1 MTHPAAAIDEQMRGG
16 RYAAAADAARRLLDA
31 QPGQPQALYRLAVC
45 RRYLGELDAAAKALD
60 ELQAAAPDF
69 ARLWQERGHLAK
81 ARGDRRGALGAYRE
95 AVRRDDALVAS
106 WRGLAALGSGAARRE
121 AAAWLRYLAALPA
134 PLLSA
139 RGFNNSGRAWQAERL
154 CRAFLA
160 RHPKHVEA
168 MRLLAAIGLGRGVLD
183 DAEFLL
189 ESAVAFAPDDRGALV
204 DYINVLHKRQKFG
217 ASLTHARRLLAR
229 DPANPAS
236 RLICANQA
244 MAAGDYDAALQ
255 VYDEVLAAHPHSR
268 VAGDEKVH
276 LTRGHALKTAG
287 RLRDA
292 IAAYRHAARLRPDFG
307 DAWWSLA
314 NLKVYR
320 FEARERERLAT
331 LADAPGTAT
340 EDRVHLLFALGK
352 ALEDAADYAGAFAR
366 YERGNAVKRRQLRYD
381 PHRMTRRLGAQR
393 EVCDRAFFRARAGGG
408 SPAPAPIFV
417 VGLPRAGSTLIEQIL
432 ASHSAV
438 DGTLELHHIG
448 SYAAKLDGR
457 RRQDEPPRYP
467 AALRDLDA
475 AARRALGERY
485 LQETRLHRRGAP
497 RFVDKMPNNFR
508 HLGLIHLI
516 LPNAKIIDARRD
528 ALACCFSNFKQLFA
542 SGQEFSYSLADLGAY
557 YRDYVALMAHWE
569 AALPPGRILRVHHED
584 VVEDLEGQVRRL
596 LDHLELPFEAACL
609 RYWETPRSI
618 RTPSSEQVRQPIN
631 RDGLYQWRR
640 FERWLGPLKDAL
652 GVAPAGDVSPPRA
665 TTTEPAPAA

>member
-1 MTHPAAAIDEQMRGG
+1 MEREDRDSAALAAIDEQMRGG
-16 RYAAAADAARRLLDA
+16 RYAAAAAAARHLLDA
-31 QPGQPQALYRLAVC
+31 QPSRPQALYRLAVC
-45 RRYLGELDAAAKALD
+45 QRYLGEPSAAASTLD

-81 ARGDRRGALGAYRE
+81 AHGDRQAAIGAYRE
-95 AVRRDDALVAS
+95 AVRRDDALAAS
-106 WRGLAALGSGAARRE
+106 WRNLAALGSGATRRE
-121 AAAWLRYLAALPA
+121 AASWLRYLTALPA
-134 PLLSA
+134 PLLTA
-139 RGFNNSGRAWQAERL
+139 RGLNNSGRAWQAERL

-168 MRLLAAIGLGRGVLD
+168 MRLLAAIGLDRGVLD

-217 ASLTHARRLLAR
+217 ESLTHARRLLAQ

-244 MAAGDYDAALQ
+244 MAAGDYDGALQ
-255 VYDEVLAAHPHSR
+255 VYDDVLGAHPQSR

-287 RLRDA
+287 RLHDA
-292 IAAYRHAARLRPDFG
+292 IGAYRHAAHLRPDFG

-320 FEARERERLAT
+320 FEAGERERLAA

-352 ALEDAADYAGAFAR
+352 ALEDAADYQRAFAR
-366 YERGNAVKRRQLRYD
+366 YEQGNAAKRRQLRYD
-381 PHRMTRRLGAQR
+381 PRRMTQRLGAQR
-393 EVCDRAFFRARAGGG
+393 EVCDRAFFRTRAGGG
-408 SPAPAPIFV
+408 NPAPDPIFV

-448 SYAAKLDGR
+448 AYAAKLDGR
-457 RRQDEPPRYP
+457 RRRDEPPRYP
-467 AALRDLDA
+467 AALRSLDD
-475 AARRALGERY
+475 AARRTLGERY

-516 LPNAKIIDARRD
+516 LPNAKIIDARREP
-528 ALACCFSNFKQLFA
+528 LACCLGNFKQLFA
-542 SGQEFSYSLADLGAY
+542 SGQEFSYSLADLGTY
-557 YRDYVALMAHWE
+557 YRDYVALMTHWE
-569 AALPPGRILRVHHED
+569 AMLPSGRILRVRYED

-631 RDGLYQWRR
+631 RDGLRQWHH
-640 FERWLGPLKDAL
+640 FDSWLGPLKDAL
-652 GVAPAGDVSPPRA
+652 GDAHMA
-665 TTTEPAPAA
+665 EPKPAA